1 VWFALLFIGCLFAG
15 TVAAVPGPGLPEIA
29 ADNAVISSPRT
40 TLESLLRL
48 TDTFDELVR
57 EDGITRENRGRLKN
71 IYQQVEKLFDLREI
85 APKFRRDVAVE
96 TAIYLREALA
106 RFPLPA
112 PDAIPDEDQM
122 AARIKAGN
130 AALYRVPNTP
140 VVIRRTEAGVYE
152 GRYQFSSATV
162 AEASDWFGA
171 VRAYPYQ
178 EGQEH
183 VAGIFEN
190 YFLTPGPLIP
200 LKLIRGLP
208 DWMQH
213 EYLGQAVWQWVMLI
227 LTVIVLAGAILLL
240 YVLVTRLARG
250 AGRLGRNLLF
260 LLRPLGVILLT
271 QVARDFVDEQ
281 VFLTGVVLQNV
292 LFVSKFI
299 VLVATVALVMR
310 LGSVL
315 TETVLAARQLESR
328 QIDKQLIRLG
338 FRMLA
343 VLVSVILVIEGMQQ
357 IGFSLATMV
366 AGAGV
371 TGLAIALA
379 AQDTLKNIF
388 GGLMLAL
395 DRPFDVGQRVMIKG
409 YDGTIEEVGL
419 RSTKVRT
426 LIGHQISIPNED
438 AARMEVENIG
448 RRRYIRRDLNVTIT
462 YDTPPEKIARA
473 VEILQEILA
482 VPETASD
489 EAATPG
495 DAERTPHP
503 NEAVNQPG
511 YLPRVYFSDLN
522 ADSLN
527 LLVVYW
533 FHPPDH
539 WLCLEFAHRVNMQIM
554 ERFNAAGI
562 DFAFPSQTL
571 YLAGDSKRPLNPG
584 DQPSTSRAA
593 TASVAAAGHAQT
605 LTAKARKPG
614 AASIEEE
621 LLHGETEDEAGES
634 DDSTS

>member
-1 VWFALLFIGCLFAG
+1 M
-15 TVAAVPGPGLPEIA
+15 
-29 ADNAVISSPRT
+29 
-40 TLESLLRL
+40 
-48 TDTFDELVR
+48 
-57 EDGITRENRGRLKN
+57 
-71 IYQQVEKLFDLREI
+71 QQ
-85 APKFRRDVAVE
+85 
-96 TAIYLREALA
+96 
-106 RFPLPA
+106 
-112 PDAIPDEDQM
+112 
-122 AARIKAGN
+122 
-130 AALYRVPNTP
+130 
-140 VVIRRTEAGVYE
+140 
-152 GRYQFSSATV
+152 
-162 AEASDWFGA
+162 
-171 VRAYPYQ
+171 
-178 EGQEH
+178 
-183 VAGIFEN
+183 
-190 YFLTPGPLIP
+190 
-200 LKLIRGLP
+200 
-208 DWMQH
+208 
-213 EYLGQAVWQWVMLI
+213 EYLEQSVWQWVMLI
-227 LTVIVLAGAILLL
+227 LTVIVLAALVLLL
-240 YVLVTRLARG
+240 YVLVTHLARG
-250 AGRLGRNLLF
+250 AGRLKRNLLF
-260 LLRPLGVILLT
+260 LLRPLGVIILT
-271 QVARDFVDEQ
+271 QAARDFADEQ
-281 VFLTGVVLQNV
+281 VFLTGEVLQNV

-299 VLVATVALVMR
+299 VLMATVALTMR
-310 LGSVL
+310 LASVL
-315 TETVLAARQLESR
+315 TEAILAARQLESR

-379 AQDTLKNIF
+379 AQDTLKNVF

-395 DRPFDVGQRVMIKG
+395 DRPFEVGQRVLIKG

-448 RRRYIRRDLNVTIT
+448 RRPYIRRDLNVTIT

-473 VEILQEILA
+473 VEILQGILA
-482 VPETASD
+482 VPETAPD

-495 DAERTPHP
+495 EQTPHP

-554 ERFNAAGI
+554 ERFKAEGI
-562 DFAFPSQTL
+562 DFAFPSQTM
-571 YLAGDSKRPLNPG
+571 YLAGDSKRPLNL
-584 DQPSTSRAA
+584 DQQLSSAQAGNRAA
-593 TASVAAAGHAQT
+593 AAKVSLPAGSVTRPARAGNRDNAD
-605 LTAKARKPG
+605 
-614 AASIEEE
+614 IEEA
-621 LLHGETEDEAGES
+621 LLRGEDEAGES